1 MMNDLR
7 NNSGLVAIDIGGG
20 TQDIFV
26 FLEGESMENCPK
38 MVMPS
43 PTRLVAEKISAA
55 TADRR
60 PVFLFGETMGG
71 GVCAGAAKNHIAAGL
86 PLFATPRSAL
96 TFNDSL
102 KRLEE
107 MGITVTEDPPADAVC
122 IRTGDVDAEAIAE
135 ALGSFG
141 VDMPARWA
149 VAVQDHG
156 YSPDASNREARFA
169 WYREFIDSGGR
180 LDGLAFEEPP
190 DFFTRMLAVKRVVPD
205 AILMDTGPAALMG
218 ALLDEAVAPH
228 RDEGLVVVNAGNFH
242 VMCAMVKGD
251 RMVGL
256 LEHHTGLMDTARL
269 IELLDRFREGR
280 LSNEEILND
289 RGHGCY
295 VDNSSIGK
303 GTFEFVAVTGPRRGI
318 LRSEKIHMAVPY
330 GDMMLTGCFGLVDAA
345 RKLGIISG

>member
-1 MMNDLR
+1 MTTESRNDP
-7 NNSGLVAIDIGGG
+7 GLIAVDIGGG

-26 FLEGESMENCPK
+26 LIEGESIENCPK

-43 PTRLVAEKISAA
+43 PTRLVANKIFLA
-55 TADRR
+55 TSEQR

-86 PLFATPRSAL
+86 AVYATPQSAL
-96 TFNDSL
+96 SFYDNFERVE
-102 KRLEE
+102 K
-107 MGITVTEDPPADAVC
+107 MGVTVTEEPSEDAVR
-122 IRTGDVDAEAIAE
+122 IRTGDVDADAITA

-141 VDMPARWA
+141 VEIPSRWA

-156 YSPDASNREARFA
+156 FSPDASNREARFK

-180 LDGLAFEEPP
+180 LDGLAFSEPP
-190 DFFTRMLAVKRVVPD
+190 GLFTRMLAVKNVLPD
-205 AILMDTGPAALMG
+205 AVLMDTGPAAVLG
-218 ALLDEAVAPH
+218 ALLDEAVARH
-228 RDEGLVVVNAGNFH
+228 RDEGLIVVNVGNFH

-256 LEHHTGLMDTARL
+256 LEHHTGLLDTARL
-269 IELLDRFREGR
+269 TELLDRFREGR
-280 LSNEEILND
+280 LSNEEILKD

-295 VDNSSIGK
+295 VDDSSIRG
-303 GTFEFVAVTGPRRGI
+303 GLYEFVAVTGPRREI
-318 LRSEKIHMAVPY
+318 LRSDKTHMAVPY
-330 GDMMLTGCFGLVDAA
+330 GDMMLTGCFGLVDAS

>member
-1 MMNDLR
+1 MNVASH
-7 NNSGLVAIDIGGG
+7 NKPGLIAIDIGGG

-26 FLEGESMENCPK
+26 FLEGESIENCPK

-55 TADRR
+55 TAGRR

-86 PLFATPRSAL
+86 ALYATPSAAL
-96 TFNDSL
+96 TFTDNV
-102 KRLEE
+102 KRLEK
-107 MGITVTEDPPADAVC
+107 MGVTITEHPPADAVR
-122 IRTGDVDAEAIAE
+122 IRTGDVNAE
-135 ALGSFG
+135 ALAVALDSFG
-141 VDMPARWA
+141 VDIPSRWA

-156 YSPDASNREARFA
+156 YSPDASNREGRFK
-169 WYREFIDSGGR
+169 WFSEFIDSGGR
-180 LDGLAFEEPP
+180 LAGLAFEEPP
-190 DFFTRMLAVKRVVPD
+190 EFFTRMLAVKSVLPD
-205 AILMDTGPAALMG
+205 AVLMDTGPAAIMG
-218 ALLDEAVAPH
+218 ALLDETVAPH
-228 RDEGLVVVNAGNFH
+228 KDEGLVVVNVGNFH

-251 RMVGL
+251 RMLGL

-269 IELLDRFREGR
+269 MELLDRFREGR
-280 LSNEEILND
+280 LSNEEILKD

-295 VDNSSIGK
+295 VDDSSVGK
-303 GTFEFVAVTGPRRGI
+303 GLFEFVAVTGPRREL
-318 LRSEKIHMAVPY
+318 LRSAKTHMAVPY